1 MQPLRFTFSFNFT
14 FKFINHFVRNPC
26 QTTAAPS
33 AILYLPRTHTLVS
46 SAGCPNQLCWQES
59 LNVWLMSHE
68 RLVREMCLRTLHEI
82 LCSCEDDSVA
92 IVLNDIGG
100 EGALQQVAMSADF
113 ELSTIAT
120 DALQHLRSQL
130 ARSNSQTSQVL

>member
-1 MQPLRFTFSFNFT
+1 
-14 FKFINHFVRNPC
+14 
-26 QTTAAPS
+26 
-33 AILYLPRTHTLVS
+33 
-46 SAGCPNQLCWQES
+46 
-59 LNVWLMSHE
+59 MSHE
-68 RLVREMCLRTLHEI
+68 RLVREMCLRTLHDI

-113 ELSTIAT
+113 ELSTIAA
-120 DALQHLRSQL
+120 DALQHMRSQL